1 MPGALLLAVPV
12 LLGAACAV
20 IQRDTER
27 MLVAAGFHMR
37 PEDSTELQE
46 DLRSIPP
53 HRLVSRTKDGNVV
66 YSGQIPTVVTVSMSA
81 ATKSIPSTSVAAWR
95 ASANRR
101 QGPREGRREHR
112 AMLMASRIGHLVI
125 ARLPVVALGSV
136 DEALG
141 SCPRF
146 SCSARASRLEAQERK
161 HGFVPGPFR
170 AAGV

>member
-37 PEDSTELQE
+37 PEDSTELQD

-66 YSGQIPTVVTVSMSA
+66 YMWSDPDRCHCIYVGGNKEYSEYQ
-81 ATKSIPSTSVAAWR
+81 
-95 ASANRR
+95 RR
-101 QGPREGRREHR
+101 S
-112 AMLMASRIGHLVI
+112 L
-125 ARLPVVALGSV
+125 AR
-136 DEALG
+136 
-141 SCPRF
+141 
-146 SCSARASRLEAQERK
+146 ERK
-161 HGFVPGPFR
+161 PPAG
-170 AAGV
+170 AAGGAP